1 MLRSGNGIGKSLIE
15 IRMSRFTESLKRIGD
30 IEVTEW
36 DFAQLL
42 HRDIEDLEVTRS
54 LRRLGGMR
62 VTEWEFKDVLPAMNR
77 LAHKE
82 VDLVDIFKRA
92 AAYRVMEWDFNTTAR
107 SQSKAGELP
116 VSDEEIGSIS
126 RRLEKFLG
134 FVAAGLIEQ
143 PAHARI
149 SMRQIAPAVLCFR
162 LILVKR
168 DAAIL
173 IGHGGHG
180 AAAIRRIM
188 QAVGETRRVK
198 ILLRVLTH
206 EEAAAEDQ
214 QG

>member
-1 MLRSGNGIGKSLIE
+1 
-15 IRMSRFTESLKRIGD
+15 MSKFTESLKRLGD
-30 IEVTEW
+30 IEVTDW
-36 DFAQLL
+36 DFAELL

-54 LRRLGGMR
+54 LRRLGRMR

-82 VDLVDIFKRA
+82 VNLVDIFRRA
-92 AAYRVMEWDFNTTAR
+92 AAYRVMEWDFKTATTR
-107 SQSKAGELP
+107 PHKAGEAP
-116 VSDEEIGSIS
+116 VSDEEIRSLS
-126 RRLEKFLG
+126 QCLERFLS
-134 FVAAGLIEQ
+134 FVATGLIEQ
-143 PAHARI
+143 PGHARI
-149 SMRQIAPAVLCFR
+149 TVSEIAPAVLCFR

-188 QAVGETRRVK
+188 QAIGQAKRVN
-198 ILLRVLTH
+198 ILLKVMTH
-206 EEAAAEDQ
+206 EEAAAEEL